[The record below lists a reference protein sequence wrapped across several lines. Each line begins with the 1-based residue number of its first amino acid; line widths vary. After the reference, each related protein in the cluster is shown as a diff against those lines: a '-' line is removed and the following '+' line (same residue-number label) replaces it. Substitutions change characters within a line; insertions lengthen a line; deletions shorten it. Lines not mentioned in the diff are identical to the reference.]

1 MLKKSLFKELDARGL
16 IFQVSDPKLAELLD
30 GKCVAYAGFD
40 PSGPSLGVGNLLILI
55 QLMRLAM
62 AGNKVICLIGGG
74 TGLIGD
80 PGGKTKE
87 RELLSLQTVEQN
99 ASLIES
105 QVTKFFN
112 NNGCE
117 ITIANNSAWLK
128 ELTLIEFLREIGK
141 RVTVNQMMAKESV
154 KRRLERPE
162 EGISFAEFT
171 YMLLQAYDYLYLYDN
186 YDCNLQ
192 LGASEQW
199 GNISQGIELIR
210 RMRAKEVYGLTTP
223 LLLKSDGTKFGKSE
237 KGNLWLDPQMTSPY
251 EFYQFWYNL
260 PDDQAVNC
268 MLFFSLK
275 PIEDVIEITENFKKN
290 PKSRLIQK
298 ELAYEMTAL
307 VHGVNQ
313 AEHAKTSSEL
323 IFSRNLKNLSIE
335 QFQELNK
342 NSPRAYFAY
351 KRLLENPPLLTELA
365 KESGLVNSIS
375 QAKRLIAQG
384 GLYLNDMRVDNIEK
398 RITVEDLLFDQWL
411 VLRFGKSH
419 QMLIVFNK

>member
-1 MLKKSLFKELDARGL
+1 
-16 IFQVSDPKLAELLD
+16 
-30 GKCVAYAGFD
+30 
-40 PSGPSLGVGNLLILI
+40 
-55 QLMRLAM
+55 
-62 AGNKVICLIGGG
+62 
-74 TGLIGD
+74 
-80 PGGKTKE
+80 
-87 RELLSLQTVEQN
+87 
-99 ASLIES
+99 
-105 QVTKFFN
+105 
-112 NNGCE
+112 
-117 ITIANNSAWLK
+117 
-128 ELTLIEFLREIGK
+128 
-141 RVTVNQMMAKESV
+141 
-154 KRRLERPE
+154 
-162 EGISFAEFT
+162 
-171 YMLLQAYDYLYLYDN
+171 
-186 YDCNLQ
+186 
-192 LGASEQW
+192 
-199 GNISQGIELIR
+199 
-210 RMRAKEVYGLTTP
+210 
-223 LLLKSDGTKFGKSE
+223 
-237 KGNLWLDPQMTSPY
+237 MTSPY